1 MKCLIHVGGER
12 EHAAIYE
19 DSATGIRKETHT
31 PVKANRA
38 PADPDRFGK
47 TRSYWYH
54 PQEPREV
61 THDTFDEALC
71 MACATG
77 IIAATP
83 LPDALLSLT
92 EVQLAALGHLI
103 EDPR

>member
-1 MKCLIHVGGER
+1 VARRC
-12 EHAAIYE
+12 
-19 DSATGIRKETHT
+19 TPKETHT

-54 PQEPREV
+54 PQEPKQV
-61 THDTFDEALC
+61 THETFDEALVA
-71 MACATG
+71 ACEAG

-83 LPDALLSLT
+83 LPDTIRS
-92 EVQLAALGHLI
+92 Q
-103 EDPR
+103 PRTVGCT